1 VSWPTCMLITVILTQ
16 GCIIF
21 VSSNAKSVHLH
32 VDANSSKLPSLFSFS
47 FHQQCMKLCTHEE
60 KGTTEY
66 NHLFL
71 SSPVHTPKHKH
82 NNLFFFFIHCPLHQN
97 KEPSWYQLVSVKN
110 SQGLTFVMDAKVKKH
125 CFQKSLHCILLLHV
139 DVAGRPL

>member
-1 VSWPTCMLITVILTQ
+1 MRNKVQLNTIACFYQALSTLPSINTITS
-16 GCIIF
+16 F
-21 VSSNAKSVHLH
+21 FF
-32 VDANSSKLPSLFSFS
+32 SKLPSLFSFS

-60 KGTTEY
+60 QGTTEY
-66 NHLFL
+66 NRLFL

-110 SQGLTFVMDAKVKKH
+110 SQGLTFVMDAKIKKH